1 VIRPVRSSDA
11 GALAEIYNHY
21 VLNTVVS
28 FEELPVAAEEMAL
41 RIDRNGAAGWPWLV
55 AEAEGG
61 APAGY
66 AYAGPW
72 QVRCAYQ
79 HTVELT
85 IYLSPRH
92 AGAGLG
98 TRLYGQLFEAL
109 RDTPAHTAIGA
120 IALPNPASV
129 ALHEKFGMTRVGQFR
144 EVGFKFGRWI
154 DVGYWQ
160 VVLDG

>member
-1 VIRPVRSSDA
+1 MIRPVRSTDA
-11 GALAEIYNHY
+11 EALAEIYNHY

-28 FEELPVAAEEMAL
+28 FEELPVAAQEMAA
-41 RIDRNGAAGWPWLV
+41 RIDRIEAAGWPWLV
-55 AEAEGG
+55 AESEQG

-72 QVRCAYQ
+72 NVRCAYQ

-85 IYLSPRH
+85 IYLAPGST
-92 AGAGLG
+92 GAGLG
-98 TRLYGQLFEAL
+98 ARLYGRLFEAL

-129 ALHEKFGMTRVGQFR
+129 ALHEKCGMTRVGQFS

-160 VVLDG
+160 VALDG